1 MKINPMKIIPS
12 IRKVV
17 FLATALIFI
26 VPVARAQ
33 DESVGPGAAPI
44 LPVRGYVIYNYGDT
58 VPGKLTWALK
68 YVENNP
74 VEIKFTPEGGKK
86 EVLHAGE
93 IIGFGNQLSVWL
105 GEDDAAVKM
114 ALPWEDYV
122 SVLSYKKKEPVFMN
136 RMITGRVTV
145 YLNRSSIGISTTH
158 IEERKRIDGIGF
170 TFSPGEGLQI
180 GPTYRIDYRLI
191 EGWERYTSY
200 YVVKDGGEMIKVDK
214 GSYEQMQTQLFG
226 DCPAIQPELD
236 KNPDLLKF
244 KNFMILA
251 GIYNQMCQ

>member
-1 MKINPMKIIPS
+1 MKTLHL
-12 IRKVV
+12 IREVV
-17 FLATALIFI
+17 LTATALIFI
-26 VPVARAQ
+26 APVTHAQ
-33 DESVGPGAAPI
+33 DESIGPGAAPI
-44 LPVRGYVIYNYGDT
+44 LPVRGYVIYNSGDT
-58 VPGKLTWALK
+58 VPGKLSWALK

-86 EVLHAGE
+86 QVLHAGE
-93 IIGFGNQLSVWL
+93 IIGFGNQLDLWL
-105 GEDDAAVKM
+105 GEDEAAVKM
-114 ALPWEDYV
+114 AMPWEDYV
-122 SVLSYKKKEPVFMN
+122 SVLSYNKKEPVFMN

-145 YLNRSSIGISTTH
+145 YLNRSSIGVSTTH
-158 IEERKRIDGIGF
+158 IEERRRIDGIGWSY
-170 TFSPGEGLQI
+170 SPGEGLQI

-191 EGWERYTSY
+191 EGWERYSSY
-200 YVVKDGGEMIKVDK
+200 YVVKDGEEMIKVDK
-214 GSYEQMQTQLFG
+214 GSYEQIRTHLFG